1 MYPFDSFAYC
11 MNIHPSI
18 RLWGPIVSPHPAWRR
33 PILVLAPP
41 GKTRGKQ
48 SVQTCPSRAQEW
60 SVSVPLLRF
69 VANRPSQLRL
79 SRGVQYMCRTLPLGA
94 SARE

>member
-1 MYPFDSFAYC
+1 MHPFDSFAYF

-41 GKTRGKQ
+41 SKTRGKQ

-60 SVSVPLLRF
+60 SVSVPLLQSCGQPPETAASTARRSVHVSD
-69 VANRPSQLRL
+69 VAPGR
-79 SRGVQYMCRTLPLGA
+79 
-94 SARE
+94 